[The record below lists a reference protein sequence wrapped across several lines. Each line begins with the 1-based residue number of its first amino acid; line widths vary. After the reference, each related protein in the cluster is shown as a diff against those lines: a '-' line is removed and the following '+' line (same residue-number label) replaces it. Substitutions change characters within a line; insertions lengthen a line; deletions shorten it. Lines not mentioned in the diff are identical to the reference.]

1 MGDLYT
7 GLINPKMRKGLNG
20 GKYWGAFESLNKQKI
35 PSGIDLLAIQVEK
48 LRALERSDEKQY
60 AEANNFLKA
69 AQTKVKQQ
77 DEINNAVYDQTY
89 NRIIELFNAGLRGS
103 SVNPYKNVATKGL
116 NEQQIR
122 NNAQS
127 EISKVLQELT
137 LLLQQIKVSPQLSKQ
152 MITTLNNRLQTFDW
166 KSRTPHDYIMEK
178 ADLIEALMVERINQH
193 PGLRAIVT
201 GAWTDELG
209 QQLIEDAFAFA
220 TKDMG
225 KVFKAGLLN
234 FSITTSKGKENKSA
248 SSIKDFLTQLD
259 QLSGTKF
266 SVSLSNELYQALREG
281 AALAGQAKSGLQGQ
295 AILNKAKRNSLSL
308 EEVDFNPRML
318 WDLYN
323 LDLQTRTEYF
333 KPENKQNSKTLES
346 LSNYCLSKNIAKT
359 ALSRNQVYLT
369 ADGFITASQWLERY
383 QRYLVFSPGVRTV
396 GGDFLTRQRTYYFNK
411 N

>member
-20 GKYWGAFESLNKQKI
+20 GKYWGAFDSLNKQKI
-35 PSGIDLLAIQVEK
+35 PTSTDLLAIQVEK
-48 LRALERSDEKQY
+48 LRLLESSDQKQY
-60 AEANNFLKA
+60 VEANKFLA
-69 AQTKVKQQ
+69 ATQSKIGQNDQV
-77 DEINNAVYDQTY
+77 NNAIYDQAY

-103 SVNPYKNVATKGL
+103 SVNPYRNVATKGL
-116 NEQQIR
+116 TEQQIR

-137 LLLQQIKVSPQLSKQ
+137 LLLQQIKISPQLSKQ

-166 KSRTPHDYIMEK
+166 KSNTPHSYIMEK

-193 PGLRAIVT
+193 PGMRAIVT
-201 GAWTDELG
+201 GAWRDELG
-209 QQLIEDAFAFA
+209 QQLIEDAFAFNTENISMA
-220 TKDMG
+220 FQG
-225 KVFKAGLLN
+225 GALN
-234 FSITTSKGKENKSA
+234 FSITTSKGKETKSA

-259 QLSGTKF
+259 ELSGTKF
-266 SVSLSNELYQALREG
+266 SISLSNDLYNALREG

-295 AILNKAKRNSLSL
+295 AILNKAARNSLSL
-308 EEVDFNPRML
+308 EEVDFNPRAL

-333 KPENKQNSKTLES
+333 KPESKQNSKTLEA
-346 LSNYCLSKNIAKT
+346 LANYCLSKNIAKT

-369 ADGFITASQWLERY
+369 ADGFITASQWMERY
-383 QRYLVFSPGVRTV
+383 QRYLIFSPGVRTV
-396 GGDFLTRQRTYYFNK
+396 GGDFLTRQRKYYFNK